1 MAGNNS
7 DWKSVLKSQHDDLE
21 RLAAMD
27 AALDEEKIT
36 KNIDSILKKPVN
48 SVSRV
53 SNIPRASPTTSRK
66 HDSVIGE
73 NNKVDLSFGS
83 DNSNDNIIYSTNSSR
98 QIRNRPNSGNK
109 ITSKDTMS
117 IDPGSPGSST
127 LTPREPLA
135 NAKYLKAR
143 EKLLQKQVEDGVEIR
158 KHLNE
163 QVSDLQKQ
171 LKVERDEN
179 KNLKKRVQI
188 LEVENKRQNA
198 SKNSDNSGKIGN
210 ETNIDILTQEISSLK
225 KDLLTA
231 ERIAKQGDANVKAK
245 DTQLKRALET
255 ITRLKSQLG
264 EIQQKVDGEDHTDRT
279 KFDSL
284 ESKLRIVEKQRNDLL
299 IAFKKQMKLI
309 DVLKRQKVHIEA
321 ARLLAFTEEEFVK
334 TLDWAV

>member
-1 MAGNNS
+1 MS

-27 AALDEEKIT
+27 AALDDEKIT

-48 SVSRV
+48 YTSRV
-53 SNIPRASPTTSRK
+53 SNIPRASPNTSRK
-66 HDSVIGE
+66 QDNIISE
-73 NNKVDLSFGS
+73 SNKIDISFGS
-83 DNSNDNIIYSTNSSR
+83 DNSNDNIYTSNSTR
-98 QIRNRPNSGNK
+98 QSRNRPSSGNK
-109 ITSKDTMS
+109 IISKDTMS

-143 EKLLQKQVEDGVEIR
+143 EKLLQKQVEDGLEIR

-188 LEVENKRQNA
+188 LEVENKRQNVTR
-198 SKNSDNSGKIGN
+198 NSDNNGKV
-210 ETNIDILTQEISSLK
+210 ESNIDILTQEISSLK

-231 ERIAKQGDANVKAK
+231 ERIAKQGDANIKAK

-264 EIQQKVDGEDHTDRT
+264 EIQQKVEGEDHTDRT
-279 KFDSL
+279 KFESL
-284 ESKLRIVEKQRNDLL
+284 ESKLRVVEKQRNDLL
-299 IAFKKQMKLI
+299 VAFKKQMKLI